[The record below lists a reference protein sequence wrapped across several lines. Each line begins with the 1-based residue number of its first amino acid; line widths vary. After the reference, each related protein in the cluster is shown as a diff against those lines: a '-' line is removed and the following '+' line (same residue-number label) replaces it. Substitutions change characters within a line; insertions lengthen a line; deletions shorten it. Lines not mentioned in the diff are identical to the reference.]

1 MKWRVTGTIQIL
13 QGSQRE
19 TIRVNRTVEAFSYG
33 AAFRVVRAE
42 HPAPP
47 KAGLVTDL
55 TAEPAA

>member
-19 TIRVNRTVEAFSYG
+19 AIRVNRVVEAANYDV
-33 AAFRVVRAE
+33 AFLLVRAE

-55 TAEPAA
+55 AAERVG